1 MDGFGSK
8 LAEQIP
14 RLRRYAQMLVRN
26 RERADD
32 LVQDT
37 LERSWSRQHLWQPGT
52 DLRAWTFT
60 IMHNLY
66 VNQARRRRPEAGI
79 DELTLA
85 TPGDSE
91 QTLRLRD
98 LDRALARLSS
108 EAREIL
114 LLVAVEEL
122 TYAEVATML
131 NVPMGTVMSRLAR
144 AREQLRLSM
153 ERATGPVLQGIK

>member
-1 MDGFGSK
+1 MDGFGLK

-37 LERSWSRQHLWQPGT
+37 LERSWSRQHLWRPGT

-66 VNQARRRRPEAGI
+66 VNQARRRQPEADIG
-79 DELTLA
+79 ELALSI
-85 TPGDSE
+85 PGDSE
-91 QTLRLRD
+91 QALRLRD
-98 LDRALARLSS
+98 LSRALTRLSS

-114 LLVAVEEL
+114 LLIAVEEL
-122 TYAEVATML
+122 TYAEVATVL
-131 NVPMGTVMSRLAR
+131 NIPMGTVMSRLAR
-144 AREQLRLSM
+144 AREQLRTSM
-153 ERATGPVLQGIK
+153 ERVAGSALQGIK

>member
-1 MDGFGSK
+1 M
-8 LAEQIP
+8 LADQIP
-14 RLRRYAQMLVRN
+14 RLRRYAQMLMRN

-66 VNQARRRRPEAGI
+66 VNQARRFRSETGV
-79 DELTLA
+79 DELALS

-91 QTLRLRD
+91 QALRLRD

-108 EAREIL
+108 DAREIL

-122 TYAEVATML
+122 TYAEVATVL
-131 NVPMGTVMSRLAR
+131 NIPIGTVMSRLAR
-144 AREQLRLSM
+144 AREQLRQNM
-153 ERATGPVLQGIK
+153 ERTAGPVSQDTI

>member
-8 LAEQIP
+8 LAKQIP

-66 VNQARRRRPEAGI
+66 VNQVRRRPPETDI
-79 DELTLA
+79 DELTLSI
-85 TPGDSE
+85 PGDSE
-91 QTLRLRD
+91 QALRLRD

-122 TYAEVATML
+122 TYAEAATML
-131 NVPMGTVMSRLAR
+131 NIPMGTVMSRLAR
-144 AREQLRLSM
+144 AREQLRVRMQCAVGL
-153 ERATGPVLQGIK
+153 ALQETK